1 MKLDENKLLERAKHG
16 SERAFEELVRL
27 YEARVFSYAMT
38 LLGNR
43 QDAEEVTQDVFV
55 KVWRTLARF
64 RGECSFSSW
73 VMRITKNT
81 ATDALR
87 ARREPTVSLTAED
100 ENGEEREMD
109 LVDEDSA
116 SNPPAAFERD
126 ERIRLVRRAI
136 RKLPHDQREILTLRD
151 LYGYPYEE
159 IARILQ
165 LESGTVRSR
174 ISRARQHLKK
184 ILESW
189 NFSP

>member
-16 SERAFEELVRL
+16 NARAFEGLVRL

-55 KVWRTLARF
+55 KIWRTLARF
-64 RGECSFSSW
+64 RGDCSFSSW

-109 LVDEDSA
+109 LVDEDPA
-116 SNPPAAFERD
+116 SNPSAAFERD
-126 ERIRLVRRAI
+126 ERIKLVRRAI
-136 RKLPHDQREILTLRD
+136 GELPHDQREILTLRD
-151 LYGYPYEE
+151 LYGYRYEE
-159 IARILQ
+159 IAHILQ
-165 LESGTVRSR
+165 LEDGTVRSR
-174 ISRARQHLKK
+174 LSRARQHLKK

>member
-1 MKLDENKLLERAKHG
+1 MKLDENKLLECAKHG

-87 ARREPTVSLTAED
+87 ARREPTVSLAAED

-109 LVDEDSA
+109 LVDEDPA
-116 SNPPAAFERD
+116 SNPSAAFERD

>member
-16 SERAFEELVRL
+16 NERAFEGLVRL

-55 KVWRTLARF
+55 KIWRTLARF
-64 RGECSFSSW
+64 RGDCSFSSW

-109 LVDEDSA
+109 LVDEDPA
-116 SNPPAAFERD
+116 SNPSAAFERD
-126 ERIRLVRRAI
+126 ERIKLVRRAI
-136 RKLPHDQREILTLRD
+136 GELPHDQREILTLRD
-151 LYGYPYEE
+151 LYGYRYEE
-159 IARILQ
+159 IAHILQ
-165 LESGTVRSR
+165 LEDGTVRSR
-174 ISRARQHLKK
+174 LSRARQHLKK

>member
-16 SERAFEELVRL
+16 NERAFEGVVRL

-55 KVWRTLARF
+55 KIWRTLARF
-64 RGECSFSSW
+64 RGDCSFSSW

-109 LVDEDSA
+109 LVDEDPA
-116 SNPPAAFERD
+116 SNPSAAFERD
-126 ERIRLVRRAI
+126 ERIKLVRRAI
-136 RKLPHDQREILTLRD
+136 GELPHDQREILTLRD
-151 LYGYPYEE
+151 LYGYRYEE
-159 IARILQ
+159 IAHILQ
-165 LESGTVRSR
+165 LEDGTVRSR
-174 ISRARQHLKK
+174 LNRARQHLKK

>member
-1 MKLDENKLLERAKHG
+1 
-16 SERAFEELVRL
+16 
-27 YEARVFSYAMT
+27 
-38 LLGNR
+38 
-43 QDAEEVTQDVFV
+43 
-55 KVWRTLARF
+55 
-64 RGECSFSSW
+64 
-73 VMRITKNT
+73 MRITKNT

-109 LVDEDSA
+109 LVDEDPA
-116 SNPPAAFERD
+116 SNPSAAFERD

>member
-1 MKLDENKLLERAKHG
+1 MKLDENKLLERAKQG

-109 LVDEDSA
+109 LVDEDPA
-116 SNPPAAFERD
+116 SNPSAAFERD

-136 RKLPHDQREILTLRD
+136 GELPRDQREILMLRD

>member
-16 SERAFEELVRL
+16 NERAFEGLVRL

-55 KVWRTLARF
+55 KIWRTLARF
-64 RGECSFSSW
+64 RGDCSFSSW

-109 LVDEDSA
+109 LVDEDPA
-116 SNPPAAFERD
+116 SNPSAAFERD
-126 ERIRLVRRAI
+126 ERIKLVRRAI
-136 RKLPHDQREILTLRD
+136 GELPHDQREILTLRD
-151 LYGYPYEE
+151 LYGYRYEE
-159 IARILQ
+159 IAHILQ
-165 LESGTVRSR
+165 LEDGTVRSR
-174 ISRARQHLKK
+174 LNRARQHLKK

>member
-16 SERAFEELVRL
+16 NERAFEGLVRL

-43 QDAEEVTQDVFV
+43 QDAEEVTQDVLV
-55 KVWRTLARF
+55 KIWRTLARF
-64 RGECSFSSW
+64 RGDCSFSSW

-109 LVDEDSA
+109 LVDEDPA
-116 SNPPAAFERD
+116 SNPSAAFERD
-126 ERIRLVRRAI
+126 ERIKLVRRAI
-136 RKLPHDQREILTLRD
+136 GELPHDQREILTLRD
-151 LYGYPYEE
+151 LYGYRYEE
-159 IARILQ
+159 IAHILQ
-165 LESGTVRSR
+165 LEDGTVRSR
-174 ISRARQHLKK
+174 LSRARQHLKK